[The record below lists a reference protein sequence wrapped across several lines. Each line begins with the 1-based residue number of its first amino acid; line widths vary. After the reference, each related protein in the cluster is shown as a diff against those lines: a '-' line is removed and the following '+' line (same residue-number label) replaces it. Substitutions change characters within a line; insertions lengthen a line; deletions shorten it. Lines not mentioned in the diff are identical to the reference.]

1 MISECDFRFDS
12 DGSLVLCGPADQKM
26 RRPNSFEGVGLCIMR
41 RLEEKTDKHMEKCL
55 TQALQPLFE
64 PDPEFSRRST
74 EEHGASSHANQFSDP
89 HAMYPKKNHWMQE
102 PCPGFSCR
110 IFFANLHAS
119 SCIVNHCKM
128 LSNVC
133 DSH

>member
-89 HAMYPKKNHWMQE
+89 HAMYPKKNHWDAGAVSRVLM
-102 PCPGFSCR
+102 SD
-110 IFFANLHAS
+110 FFCKLT
-119 SCIVNHCKM
+119 CIIMHRKS
-128 LSNVC
+128 L
-133 DSH
+133 